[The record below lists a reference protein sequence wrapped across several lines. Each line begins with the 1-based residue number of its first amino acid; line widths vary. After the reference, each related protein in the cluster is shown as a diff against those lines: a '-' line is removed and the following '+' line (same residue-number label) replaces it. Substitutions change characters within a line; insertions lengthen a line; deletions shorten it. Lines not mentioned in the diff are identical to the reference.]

1 MKFNSDNLLEEII
14 RKHLIEQKIRTDTN
28 LARIGKKTA
37 YGSIETGGQSP
48 ADTAFFNNIKKI
60 KKQGHSNNRPWMKLL
75 SDVSKS
81 NASELER
88 IDAAKNLISKNAS
101 NLIGKHDR
109 NSRPKD
115 YSVIVSAPQEYKSN
129 REKSA
134 EIDYQQKGK
143 ILYTI
148 VYIKNQDI
156 KDDVRPKW
164 GKINNLKIYN
174 FDQIDA
180 LKLSPAEEEEIKDKM
195 QQTSDPSNEKPTDDA
210 SPEAVEKQVN
220 NQFITKKSQLNNLGI
235 TGESAK
241 NLQRAMY
248 TFGMKETF
256 STPDDDIK
264 KTNQWKNFVAAS
276 WNTNRARGDWDG
288 DVGRRT
294 RDLIE
299 IFKAGFEVETDQDLY
314 KKLQDAIN
322 KIQPNLT
329 ESRLY
334 KISEQFNAKKALE
347 KSKEL
352 SQSKGSASSSTQRTS
367 SRKSTSK
374 PWNCVLDAAT
384 EASSIYLKDGSEKQ
398 TSITSQ
404 WIKNNKQDITYIT
417 FDQNDKKYTYYP
429 DGTGFLGYSS
439 TRSMN
444 KQQYTCNHGVLKYFK
459 SRVNKDVFEYRANV
473 ADRANTDTNLA
484 GTKSISRIIY
494 DAAVFLKDFWAGK
507 DLNNYIESWYKPFT
521 GELGFKLAEWRDSWG
536 YVFDGSIPDEEVVDD
551 YDSAVSEMIGLLKKQ
566 IEKMRNTEF
575 YGMMDA
581 LYNISPG
588 EINQLDTL
596 QKLQR
601 DVTTQAGDEIFNQV
615 YSDQFK
621 IRIFELDENKLFSTE
636 TFKKKP
642 QITTSRVAIDY
653 E

>member
-60 KKQGHSNNRPWMKLL
+60 TKQGHSNNRPWMKLL

-109 NSRPKD
+109 NSTPKD
-115 YSVIVSAPQEYKSN
+115 YSVIVSAPQEYKGN

-134 EIDYQQKGK
+134 VTNYQQKGK
-143 ILYTI
+143 LLYTI

-195 QQTSDPSNEKPTDDA
+195 QQTLDPSNKKPTDDA

-220 NQFITKKSQLNNLGI
+220 NQFITKTSQLNNLGI
-235 TGESAK
+235 TGDSAK

-248 TFGMKETF
+248 TFGFKFNFEK
-256 STPDDDIK
+256 PEDDIK
-264 KTNQWKNFVAAS
+264 NTNQWKNFVAAS
-276 WNTNRARGDWDG
+276 WNTSRARGDWDG

-334 KISEQFNAKKALE
+334 KISEQFNANAAKKKA
-347 KSKEL
+347 KEL
-352 SQSKGSASSSTQRTS
+352 SQSRGSASTQRS
-367 SRKSTSK
+367 SSPRSTSK
-374 PWNCVLDAAT
+374 PWNCVLDVAT

-404 WIKNNKQDITYIT
+404 WIKNNKQDITYII
-417 FDQNDKKYTYYP
+417 FDQNNKKYTYYP
-429 DGTGFLGYSS
+429 DGTGIFGNNK
-439 TRSMN
+439 N
-444 KQQYTCNHGVLKYFK
+444 KQQYTCDHGVLKYFK
-459 SRVNKDVFEYRANV
+459 SQVNKDDFDYQAKVAENANK
-473 ADRANTDTNLA
+473 DQNLV

-507 DLNNYIESWYKPFT
+507 DLTKYINSWYKPFT
-521 GELGFKLAEWRDSWG
+521 GEGGFKLADWRDSWG

-551 YDSAVSEMIGLLKKQ
+551 YDSAVSEMIGLLENQ

-588 EINQLDTL
+588 EIKQLKTL
-596 QKLQR
+596 QKLRR
-601 DVTTQAGDEIFNQV
+601 DVTIQAGDEIFNQV

-621 IRIFELDENKLFSTE
+621 YRIFELDENLEFSTE
-636 TFKKKP
+636 TFDNKP
-642 QITTSRVAIDY
+642 RIRAKSVSIDY